1 MHEGCLVALKRL
13 HASGDLN
20 AAAISARQQVL
31 LVPQPDLSM
40 CAQVAAAFTQ
50 SAELMLRLY
59 SLTVQGNMQLLAGRG
74 EPDSGPAAA
83 AGEVRADGAAA
94 GAAGPARGGVPGRG
108 AGGRGQGR
116 GKGRGGGGDSCSPA
130 ALRNKVNW

>member
-1 MHEGCLVALKRL
+1 MALKRL

-20 AAAISARQQVL
+20 VAAISARQQVL

-116 GKGRGGGGDSCSPA
+116 GKGRGGDSSSSA